1 MMEAADM
8 GRTPLGTN
16 MPEIIETIIPGRA
29 PIELVAFY
37 DEFRNY
43 YPLCELETKRW
54 FVDNVQPDWWIFD
67 IGANV
72 GYYSILFAQ
81 LAPQGRVISFEPTS
95 TAGMLRTNLA
105 HNAITNVEVHQ
116 VALGAT
122 TGVQRDR
129 IFRLWGGEGDIQE
142 YPFYRFDDFVAEHRP
157 ARIDC
162 MKIDVDSF
170 DFEVLRGAEKTLQV
184 HNPLIVIELN
194 HALAKRNQ
202 SAGEAL
208 AWLAEHGYR
217 QALVLDHDNF
227 VLQRDRD
234 YTGTTALSLVFPPPL
249 RFDES
254 LDAIAGSEIA
264 SPLHLAAVQSGSS
277 VAGALAA
284 PAGGPG
290 LTDRLRVL
298 GRQIWKRDNIGQGKA
313 LTISSLVGRTIET
326 SDRTWSYA
334 VVVTAD
340 TDSPPPAL
348 GNNAV
353 LAFEVAVEVTQGKL
367 GVALCGADPSQFIA
381 PERILLA
388 MKGVQRVLVSGPAHR
403 IRSLV
408 FRTAAPEGSR
418 TVFSLFDVKVKVKS
432 AAPTQP
438 TSQMRKDP
446 SLRSG

>member
-1 MMEAADM
+1 
-8 GRTPLGTN
+8 

-95 TAGMLRTNLA
+95 TAGMLRTNLS

-162 MKIDVDSF
+162 LKIDVDSF
-170 DFEVLRGAEKTLQV
+170 DFEVLRGAEKTLLA

-208 AWLAEHGYR
+208 SWLAQHGYR

-234 YTGTTALSLVFPPPL
+234 HVGTAALSLVFPLPL

-254 LDAIAGSEIA
+254 LDVVAGSEIA
-264 SPLHLAAVQSGSS
+264 SPLRLAAVQFGSS
-277 VAGALAA
+277 VTGAAAA
-284 PAGGPG
+284 PAVGGMA
-290 LTDRLRVL
+290 DRLRAV
-298 GRQIWKRDNIGQGKA
+298 GRQIWSRDNVGQGKTFA
-313 LTISSLVGRTIET
+313 LSSIVGRTIET
-326 SDRTWSYA
+326 SDRAWSYA

-340 TDSPPPAL
+340 TNSPQTVL
-348 GNNAV
+348 EDNAV
-353 LAFEVAVEVTQGKL
+353 LFFEVAVEITQGKL
-367 GVALCGADPSQFIA
+367 GVALGGADPSEFIA
-381 PERILLA
+381 PERILSA
-388 MKGVQRVLVSGPAHR
+388 MKGVQRVLVSASANG

-408 FRTAAPEGSR
+408 FRTTAPEGSR
-418 TVFSLFDVKVKVKS
+418 TVFSLFGVKVKVKS
-432 AAPTQP
+432 AARDQRP
-438 TSQMRKDP
+438 SHLSKD
-446 SLRSG
+446 SSRRSG